1 MILSILYVYIKRNV
15 VGIHGSIILL
25 FGTIL
30 IGLSSWKE
38 INISFGKEGLNATF
52 NTLTKELKRMN
63 EYTENL
69 HLNLLREKITRI
81 EIHNAEFNEDKAR
94 EGIDMSIKSKVPEAY
109 LWRKKCEKLVKYD
122 ESYPLILKKY
132 KEKKAPLIIDTC
144 SKAIELNPN
153 NLEYSFLLAI
163 AYHRNQDYQKTIEI
177 IKKLANNNYPI
188 AQRKLGLMYLFG
200 NLVKKD
206 LSKAKKWLALSAENG
221 DKASQEIFDT
231 NLLD

>member
-94 EGIDMSIKSKVPEAY
+94 EEIDMSIKSKVPEAY
-109 LWRKKCEKLVKYD
+109 LWKKK
-122 ESYPLILKKY
+122 
-132 KEKKAPLIIDTC
+132 
-144 SKAIELNPN
+144 
-153 NLEYSFLLAI
+153 
-163 AYHRNQDYQKTIEI
+163 
-177 IKKLANNNYPI
+177 
-188 AQRKLGLMYLFG
+188 
-200 NLVKKD
+200 
-206 LSKAKKWLALSAENG
+206 
-221 DKASQEIFDT
+221 
-231 NLLD
+231 